1 MNLQIGTVDGLV
13 NITPKAI
20 YCFVNAINAFSK
32 GGVKYAREANV
43 SLGIAFQR
51 FVEPVYTGIK
61 ENFDLKDIFK
71 PAYTTNNKEQSP
83 ARVTFCK
90 KMGLLKIDD
99 SNDVFELTPLA
110 EEIRLKRITIEEYA
124 FILLTKQGIFID
136 GNYVCNLFSLIAQR
150 FEESTTISDI
160 EILDYIKEKFEDADI
175 EKTRADIIINALCT
189 TGLIAKI
196 TKGVYVLSNTLYA
209 EIFKD
214 FQDKSYLLSPAYIDK
229 DDAYIEYMGEM
240 KYGIFDVINN
250 DNKDI
255 YLRKFPNL
263 IKYVNLNKDIMNK
276 ENISQKPIN
285 EPLQQIFYGA
295 PGTGKSH
302 KVKEL
307 TGKDNVVRTTF
318 YPDSDYSSFVGCYKP
333 TSIEVPMRDVTGKVI
348 VENGQKVTENRI
360 VYEFVEQAFLKAY
373 IKAWKMYAEDENNP
387 EKQYLVIEEIN
398 RGNCA
403 QIFGDLFQLLDRGDN
418 GFSEYPINADKDMQ
432 KHLAKAF
439 MDMAYLEA
447 PAIGEMNAE
456 ETARAIRSGEKLILP
471 SNLYIWAT
479 MNTSDQSLFPIDSAF
494 KRRWDW
500 QYVPIHD
507 GGKGWQI
514 EADGKRYDWWQFVD
528 AMNDKIGT
536 ATYSEDKKLGYF
548 FCKAKD
554 GVIDAETFVG
564 KVVFYIWNDV
574 FKDFAEEAGNLFK
587 DVDGSMLSFNKFYTI
602 GTDGK
607 RMVVE
612 PKIAI
617 LMQNLGVEPITTSNS
632 TNDDEPEEDEDGNN
646 PSSYNKNYDKFSV
659 NGEGKWG
666 KNRLPYECLK
676 KYVEMNP
683 GLNANEVLN
692 NWKSLNVNV
701 PHFVESKEEYES
713 RTDNSKRSY
722 YVKCGDT
729 IIYVAHN
736 GYGSNGKVYEFMDA
750 INNANWGIKL
760 AKVMA

>member
-1 MNLQIGTVDGLV
+1 M
-13 NITPKAI
+13 
-20 YCFVNAINAFSK
+20 
-32 GGVKYAREANV
+32 
-43 SLGIAFQR
+43 
-51 FVEPVYTGIK
+51 
-61 ENFDLKDIFK
+61 
-71 PAYTTNNKEQSP
+71 
-83 ARVTFCK
+83 
-90 KMGLLKIDD
+90 
-99 SNDVFELTPLA
+99 
-110 EEIRLKRITIEEYA
+110 
-124 FILLTKQGIFID
+124 
-136 GNYVCNLFSLIAQR
+136 
-150 FEESTTISDI
+150 
-160 EILDYIKEKFEDADI
+160 
-175 EKTRADIIINALCT
+175 
-189 TGLIAKI
+189 
-196 TKGVYVLSNTLYA
+196 
-209 EIFKD
+209 
-214 FQDKSYLLSPAYIDK
+214 
-229 DDAYIEYMGEM
+229 
-240 KYGIFDVINN
+240 
-250 DNKDI
+250 
-255 YLRKFPNL
+255 
-263 IKYVNLNKDIMNK
+263 
-276 ENISQKPIN
+276 
-285 EPLQQIFYGA
+285 
-295 PGTGKSH
+295 
-302 KVKEL
+302 
-307 TGKDNVVRTTF
+307 
-318 YPDSDYSSFVGCYKP
+318 
-333 TSIEVPMRDVTGKVI
+333 
-348 VENGQKVTENRI
+348 
-360 VYEFVEQAFLKAY
+360 
-373 IKAWKMYAEDENNP
+373 
-387 EKQYLVIEEIN
+387 
-398 RGNCA
+398 
-403 QIFGDLFQLLDRGDN
+403 
-418 GFSEYPINADKDMQ
+418 
-432 KHLAKAF
+432 
-439 MDMAYLEA
+439 
-447 PAIGEMNAE
+447 
-456 ETARAIRSGEKLILP
+456 
-471 SNLYIWAT
+471 
-479 MNTSDQSLFPIDSAF
+479 
-494 KRRWDW
+494 
-500 QYVPIHD
+500 PIHD
-507 GGKGWQI
+507 GRKGWQI

-574 FKDFAEEAGNLFK
+574 FKDFAEETGNLFK

-683 GLNANEVLN
+683 GLNADEVLN

>member
-1 MNLQIGTVDGLV
+1 MLYVRKLFTQDLRDGKQIAFPKEASYSFFSFDYINGEEDRNVRFTFRACFDQFQQYDGREINTRLYAAGSESRMDGQVKAFIRDELNAQVNDLIIFKTKGTK
-13 NITPKAI
+13 NIDFEFMFVPKSNKL
-20 YCFVNAINAFSK
+20 YYPLLLKLTNSENHSVFSFEEQLKDKLDVNA
-32 GGVKYAREANV
+32 
-43 SLGIAFQR
+43 
-51 FVEPVYTGIK
+51 
-61 ENFDLKDIFK
+61 
-71 PAYTTNNKEQSP
+71 
-83 ARVTFCK
+83 
-90 KMGLLKIDD
+90 
-99 SNDVFELTPLA
+99 
-110 EEIRLKRITIEEYA
+110 
-124 FILLTKQGIFID
+124 
-136 GNYVCNLFSLIAQR
+136 
-150 FEESTTISDI
+150 
-160 EILDYIKEKFEDADI
+160 
-175 EKTRADIIINALCT
+175 
-189 TGLIAKI
+189 
-196 TKGVYVLSNTLYA
+196 
-209 EIFKD
+209 
-214 FQDKSYLLSPAYIDK
+214 
-229 DDAYIEYMGEM
+229 
-240 KYGIFDVINN
+240 
-250 DNKDI
+250 
-255 YLRKFPNL
+255 
-263 IKYVNLNKDIMNK
+263 
-276 ENISQKPIN
+276 
-285 EPLQQIFYGA
+285 PLQQIFYGA
-295 PGTGKSH
+295 PGTGKSY

-307 TGKDNVVRTTF
+307 TGEDNVVRTTF
-318 YPDSDYSSFVGCYKP
+318 HPDSDYSSFVGCYKP

-387 EKQYLVIEEIN
+387 KKQYLVIEEIN

-403 QIFGDLFQLLDRGDN
+403 QIFGDLFQLLDRGAN
-418 GFSEYPINADKDMQ
+418 GFSEYPIDADKDMQ

-439 MDMAYLEA
+439 KDMAYLEA
-447 PAIGEMNAE
+447 PAIGEMSAE
-456 ETARAIRSGEKLILP
+456 ETARAIRNGEKLILP

-507 GGKGWQI
+507 GRKGWQI
-514 EADGKRYDWWQFVD
+514 EADGKHYDWWQFVD

-612 PKIAI
+612 PKISI

-683 GLNANEVLN
+683 GLNADEVLN

-736 GYGSNGKVYEFMDA
+736 GYGSNGKVYEFIDA

>member
-318 YPDSDYSSFVGCYKP
+318 HPDSDYSSFVGCYKP

-554 GVIDAETFVG
+554 GVIDSKTLQKRQETC
-564 KVVFYIWNDV
+564 
-574 FKDFAEEAGNLFK
+574 L
-587 DVDGSMLSFNKFYTI
+587 
-602 GTDGK
+602 
-607 RMVVE
+607 RMWMEVCCHSTSS
-612 PKIAI
+612 I
-617 LMQNLGVEPITTSNS
+617 L
-632 TNDDEPEEDEDGNN
+632 
-646 PSSYNKNYDKFSV
+646 
-659 NGEGKWG
+659 
-666 KNRLPYECLK
+666 
-676 KYVEMNP
+676 
-683 GLNANEVLN
+683 
-692 NWKSLNVNV
+692 
-701 PHFVESKEEYES
+701 
-713 RTDNSKRSY
+713 
-722 YVKCGDT
+722 
-729 IIYVAHN
+729 
-736 GYGSNGKVYEFMDA
+736 
-750 INNANWGIKL
+750 L
-760 AKVMA
+760 ALMAREWL

>member
-1 MNLQIGTVDGLV
+1 
-13 NITPKAI
+13 
-20 YCFVNAINAFSK
+20 
-32 GGVKYAREANV
+32 
-43 SLGIAFQR
+43 
-51 FVEPVYTGIK
+51 
-61 ENFDLKDIFK
+61 
-71 PAYTTNNKEQSP
+71 
-83 ARVTFCK
+83 
-90 KMGLLKIDD
+90 
-99 SNDVFELTPLA
+99 
-110 EEIRLKRITIEEYA
+110 
-124 FILLTKQGIFID
+124 
-136 GNYVCNLFSLIAQR
+136 
-150 FEESTTISDI
+150 
-160 EILDYIKEKFEDADI
+160 
-175 EKTRADIIINALCT
+175 
-189 TGLIAKI
+189 
-196 TKGVYVLSNTLYA
+196 
-209 EIFKD
+209 
-214 FQDKSYLLSPAYIDK
+214 
-229 DDAYIEYMGEM
+229 
-240 KYGIFDVINN
+240 
-250 DNKDI
+250 
-255 YLRKFPNL
+255 
-263 IKYVNLNKDIMNK
+263 
-276 ENISQKPIN
+276 
-285 EPLQQIFYGA
+285 
-295 PGTGKSH
+295 
-302 KVKEL
+302 
-307 TGKDNVVRTTF
+307 
-318 YPDSDYSSFVGCYKP
+318 
-333 TSIEVPMRDVTGKVI
+333 
-348 VENGQKVTENRI
+348 
-360 VYEFVEQAFLKAY
+360 
-373 IKAWKMYAEDENNP
+373 
-387 EKQYLVIEEIN
+387 
-398 RGNCA
+398 
-403 QIFGDLFQLLDRGDN
+403 
-418 GFSEYPINADKDMQ
+418 MQ

>member
-318 YPDSDYSSFVGCYKP
+318 HPDSDYSSFVGCYKP

-646 PSSYNKNYDKFSV
+646 PPSYNKNDDK
-659 NGEGKWG
+659 
-666 KNRLPYECLK
+666 
-676 KYVEMNP
+676 
-683 GLNANEVLN
+683 
-692 NWKSLNVNV
+692 
-701 PHFVESKEEYES
+701 
-713 RTDNSKRSY
+713 
-722 YVKCGDT
+722 
-729 IIYVAHN
+729 I
-736 GYGSNGKVYEFMDA
+736 
-750 INNANWGIKL
+750 
-760 AKVMA
+760 

>member
-1 MNLQIGTVDGLV
+1 MKYFSIETVVNAYKGFQDSMTNKSWGYLALLKGCNDSIRPLIPYEVNMDIVSNFLEGIFNLSSTKRQYDGGRSLYV
-13 NITPKAI
+13 VFSNKWENYFNDQGRYSPKIYDVAVWAYRRKAFPDDITREEVINDFSKEFNIPFSIIKESFNTQQKNITFTETLYSEATLKLELARI
-20 YCFVNAINAFSK
+20 GVDVSRNNIDAKK
-32 GGVKYAREANV
+32 GGVVASPGEISR
-43 SLGIAFQR
+43 GP
-51 FVEPVYTGIK
+51 FV
-61 ENFDLKDIFK
+61 
-71 PAYTTNNKEQSP
+71 Q
-83 ARVTFCK
+83 
-90 KMGLLKIDD
+90 
-99 SNDVFELTPLA
+99 
-110 EEIRLKRITIEEYA
+110 
-124 FILLTKQGIFID
+124 
-136 GNYVCNLFSLIAQR
+136 
-150 FEESTTISDI
+150 
-160 EILDYIKEKFEDADI
+160 
-175 EKTRADIIINALCT
+175 
-189 TGLIAKI
+189 
-196 TKGVYVLSNTLYA
+196 TLYA
-209 EIFKD
+209 GLDITDYVLILQSNYYSLYGDCKKESENNGD
-214 FQDKSYLLSPAYIDK
+214 GKSIQSI
-229 DDAYIEYMGEM
+229 
-240 KYGIFDVINN
+240 
-250 DNKDI
+250 
-255 YLRKFPNL
+255 
-263 IKYVNLNKDIMNK
+263 
-276 ENISQKPIN
+276 
-285 EPLQQIFYGA
+285 QQIFYGA
-295 PGTGKSH
+295 PGTGKS
-302 KVKEL
+302 K
-307 TGKDNVVRTTF
+307 TIKDQTVQAENEGRVFRTTF
-318 YPDSDYSSFVGCYKP
+318 HPDSDYSTFVGCYKP
-333 TSIEVPMRDVTGKVI
+333 GMKSGDRIYSAEELAVKLKEIKNSGVTYPCHKFAAQYWRSLKDLSADVIKQILNACGFTESMNVEISKGVAIGQDYLNKDEDGKIIYTFTPQAFTNAYVKAW
-348 VENGQKVTENRI
+348 NTTEN
-360 VYEFVEQAFLKAY
+360 VYL
-373 IKAWKMYAEDENNP
+373 I
-387 EKQYLVIEEIN
+387 IEEIN

-403 QIFGDLFQLLDRGDN
+403 QIFGDLFQLLDRDDDGK
-418 GFSEYPINADKDMQ
+418 SEYPIEADTDLGSYIAKELESSTRSDFPDGVKDG
-432 KHLAKAF
+432 K
-439 MDMAYLEA
+439 
-447 PAIGEMNAE
+447 
-456 ETARAIRSGEKLILP
+456 KLVLP

-507 GGKGWQI
+507 GRKGWQI

-617 LMQNLGVEPITTSNS
+617 LMQNLGVEPIITSNS

-683 GLNANEVLN
+683 GLNADEVLY